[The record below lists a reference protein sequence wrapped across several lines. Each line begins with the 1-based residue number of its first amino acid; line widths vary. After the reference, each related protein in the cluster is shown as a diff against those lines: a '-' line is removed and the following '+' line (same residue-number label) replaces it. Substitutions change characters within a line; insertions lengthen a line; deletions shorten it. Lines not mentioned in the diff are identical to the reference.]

1 MPESRQPVD
10 ELLKTLETFGL
21 RRAPAISSELIAERP
36 DYSGARSDAE
46 LTVLWLDRYDSPATQ
61 RAYRG
66 DLELFRAFLTSLP
79 TVASEEL
86 PARPATLHDVKLVHL
101 TAFSKHLRDHGSVSS
116 HARRLSA
123 VKSLLSFAH
132 ETGYLVFNVGAAIK
146 PPKRRNQLA
155 ERILSQDEV
164 YALIQAAPAG
174 RNRTLLRFLYLS
186 GARISEALQL
196 RWAEVHMDK
205 DRLMVTLHGKGGKT
219 RHVPLPMSLCKDLE
233 ALQRTRLSNGVVFE
247 SVRGHPLRQTDAWDI
262 VRAAATRAGL
272 RHKPSPHW
280 LRHAHA
286 SHALRRGAPPHLVQH
301 TLGHASLATT
311 SDYVHVESNES
322 SSMFLAA

>member
-1 MPESRQPVD
+1 MLAS
-10 ELLKTLETFGL
+10 FGL
-21 RRAPAISSELIAERP
+21 SRRAPEPSSALVHDRP

-46 LTVLWLDRYDSPATQ
+46 LIVLWLDRYESPATQ

-66 DLELFRAFLTSLP
+66 DLELFRAFLAALP
-79 TVASEEL
+79 TEASAEL
-86 PARPATLHDVKLVHL
+86 PARPATLHDLKLVHL
-101 TAFSKHLRDHGSVSS
+101 TTFSKHLRDNGSVSS
-116 HARRLSA
+116 HARRLSS

-146 PPKRRNQLA
+146 PPKRKNQLA

-164 YALIQAAPAG
+164 YALIQAAHVG
-174 RNRTLLRFLYLS
+174 RDRTLLRFLYLS
-186 GARISEALQL
+186 GARISEALGL
-196 RWAEVHMDK
+196 RWKEVHMD
-205 DRLMVTLHGKGGKT
+205 DTRLMVTLHGKGGKT
-219 RHVPLPMSLCKDLE
+219 RHVPLPLSLCKDLE
-233 ALQRTRLSNGVVFE
+233 VLEKTRLSSLVFE
-247 SVRGHPLRQTDAWDI
+247 SVRGKQLDQRNAWDI
-262 VRAAATRAGL
+262 VRDAAKAAGL

-286 SHALRRGAPPHLVQH
+286 SHALRRGAPASLVQA

-311 SDYVHVESNES
+311 SIYVHVEANES